1 MSDPLVRFRLDY
13 TPLMLRYL
21 SQRDETSL
29 GLAYELGRDAMRES
43 IGLLDVV
50 RVHHEIFLDV
60 LATARDT
67 DEAQGIARAAS
78 ALLMDLIA
86 SFEMSHQGF
95 HGVALASRRQR
106 LTVTVTPTI
115 AYLGVVCAAIDA
127 D

>member
-29 GLAYELGRDAMRES
+29 RLAYELGRDAMRES

-86 SFEMSHQGF
+86 SFEMSHG
-95 HGVALASRRQR
+95 HSRSHARLATPATDGHSERQ
-106 LTVTVTPTI
+106 I
-115 AYLGVVCAAIDA
+115 AYLGVICAAVDS

>member
-29 GLAYELGRDAMRES
+29 GLAYELGRDAMGDS

-50 RVHHEIFLDV
+50 RIHHEIFLDV

-67 DEAQGIARAAS
+67 DEAQSIARAAS
-78 ALLMDLIA
+78 ALVMDLIA
-86 SFEMSHQGF
+86 SFEMSHR
-95 HGVALASRRQR
+95 AITESRPPR
-106 LTVTVTPTI
+106 
-115 AYLGVVCAAIDA
+115 DA
-127 D
+127 RD

>member
-1 MSDPLVRFRLDY
+1 VSDPLLRFRLDY

-29 GLAYELGRDAMRES
+29 GLAYELGRDAMRAS

-50 RVHHEIFLDV
+50 RVHHEIFLEV

-67 DEAQGIARAAS
+67 DEAQRIAGAAS

-86 SFEMSHQGF
+86 SFEMSHRAF
-95 HGVALASRRQR
+95 TESRSP
-106 LTVTVTPTI
+106 LH
-115 AYLGVVCAAIDA
+115 AADKPSPMSEPA
-127 D
+127 A

>member
-1 MSDPLVRFRLDY
+1 VSDPLVRFRLDY

-29 GLAYELGRDAMRES
+29 RLAYELGRDAMSES

-67 DEAQGIARAAS
+67 DEAEGIARSAS

-86 SFEMSHQGF
+86 SFEMSHRGF
-95 HGVALASRRQR
+95 TESRSPR
-106 LTVTVTPTI
+106 
-115 AYLGVVCAAIDA
+115 GGSD
-127 D
+127 

>member
-1 MSDPLVRFRLDY
+1 MSEPLVRFRLDY

-21 SQRDETSL
+21 SQRDEASL
-29 GLAYELGRDAMRES
+29 RHAYELGRDAMRES

-67 DEAQGIARAAS
+67 DEAQRIAEAAS

-86 SFEMSHQGF
+86 SFEMSHRAF
-95 HGVALASRRQR
+95 TASRSPRDDS
-106 LTVTVTPTI
+106 V
-115 AYLGVVCAAIDA
+115 
-127 D
+127 

>member
-29 GLAYELGRDAMRES
+29 RLAYELGRDAMRES

-86 SFEMSHQGF
+86 SFEMSHG
-95 HGVALASRRQR
+95 HSRSRARLATHATDGHRSADDRVPRGESA
-106 LTVTVTPTI
+106 T
-115 AYLGVVCAAIDA
+115 AIRTD
-127 D
+127 

>member
-1 MSDPLVRFRLDY
+1 MSDSLVRFRLDY

-29 GLAYELGRDAMRES
+29 RLAYELGRDAMRDS

-86 SFEMSHQGF
+86 SFEMSHRVFTESRSPRDAPG
-95 HGVALASRRQR
+95 GPPARADDRVPRGGPPASSS
-106 LTVTVTPTI
+106 
-115 AYLGVVCAAIDA
+115 D
-127 D
+127 